1 MKDVQEMLEEI
12 KSKKSL
18 NQVQLAKLLGV
29 NKSQVSRWLD
39 GAVPKLHMVKK
50 IKAIY
55 DREVA

>member
-39 GAVPKLHMVKK
+39 GAVPKFYMVKK
-50 IKAIY
+50 IKALY
-55 DREVA
+55 DKEIA

>member
-12 KSKKSL
+12 KSKKAL

-39 GAVPKLHMVKK
+39 GAVPKFHMVKK
-50 IKAIY
+50 IKALY
-55 DREVA
+55 DKEIA